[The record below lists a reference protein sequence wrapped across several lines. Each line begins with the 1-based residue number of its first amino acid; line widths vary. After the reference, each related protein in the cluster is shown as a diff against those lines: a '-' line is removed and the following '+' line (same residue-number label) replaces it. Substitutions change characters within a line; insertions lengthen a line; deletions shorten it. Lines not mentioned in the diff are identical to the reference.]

1 MNTGKKILVIED
13 DELMIKILKF
23 IFIKEGHILTIA
35 RDGNEAIKKIEEQ
48 KPDMIIT
55 DIMLPYKSGLEIIS
69 FVKLNFP
76 NILVIVISA
85 LGGEARTVVE
95 AFELGVDD
103 FISKPFNPN
112 ELVVRIKRLL
122 AS

>member
-76 NILVIVISA
+76 NILIIVISA

>member
-76 NILVIVISA
+76 NILIIVISA

-112 ELVVRIKRLL
+112 ELVLRIKRLL